1 MKKIVLIALAI
12 ALTAC
17 AHAGRPGPDQEFES
31 FRADVRGQREAGQIT
46 VLQEQE
52 MLRDRFFRIYGRD
65 GDSVGHFAF
74 TTALARSVEA
84 GDFPAKDADAL
95 IAAREKEMFALKMA
109 SRQVAS
115 SYEYPEN

>member
-1 MKKIVLIALAI
+1 MKRVITIALALL
-12 ALTAC
+12 LTAC
-17 AHAGRPGPDQEFES
+17 AHLNRPGLDEEFEAY
-31 FRADVRGQREAGQIT
+31 RAEVRAQREAGRIGIAR
-46 VLQEQE
+46 EQE
-52 MLRDRFFRIYGRD
+52 LLRDEFFRLYGRD

-74 TTALARSVEA
+74 TTSLARSVEA
-84 GDFPAKDADAL
+84 GDFPARDAEAL